1 MTWLDD
7 FGLFSFVCSRFG
19 FFNIFFDEGVGGKHQ
34 MKEGQGQAEQ
44 ERQCRR

>member
-7 FGLFSFVCSRFG
+7 FGLFSFVCLRL
-19 FFNIFFDEGVGGKHQ
+19 FFFSFLDEGVGGKHQ